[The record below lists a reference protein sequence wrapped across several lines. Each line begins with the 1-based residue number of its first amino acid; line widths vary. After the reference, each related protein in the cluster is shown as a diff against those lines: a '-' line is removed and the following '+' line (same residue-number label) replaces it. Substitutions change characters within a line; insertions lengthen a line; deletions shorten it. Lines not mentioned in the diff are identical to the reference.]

1 MPAGHM
7 SRAERPTREMVAPRS
22 AVSSENTLRCEA
34 MLALGEIASC
44 VHEHVATV
52 ATAAAPP
59 PRVAVRG
66 QAWARATAPG

>member
-1 MPAGHM
+1 
-7 SRAERPTREMVAPRS
+7 
-22 AVSSENTLRCEA
+22 